1 MISSAFVRRVLLSAA
16 IVAPVMLR
24 AQESGI
30 PVGNAAP
37 NATLETLDGKP
48 AQLSQWIGK
57 SPVLLEFWASW
68 CSNCK
73 ALEPEL
79 AKVAKKFGRD
89 VKFVGVAVSA
99 NQTPERVKR
108 YIQVHA
114 LPIEMLYDR
123 TGTAVDAY
131 DVPATSYVVVI
142 DRRGKVV
149 YTGSGG
155 GQDLTAAIRKAM
167 L

>member
-1 MISSAFVRRVLLSAA
+1 MVLAA
-16 IVAPVMLR
+16 AVFAPAIAS

-30 PVGNAAP
+30 AVGNIAP
-37 NATLETLDGKP
+37 NAMLETLDGKP
-48 AQLSQWIGK
+48 AQLSKWIGTQ
-57 SPVLLEFWASW
+57 PVVLEFWASW

-79 AKVAKKFGRD
+79 QKVAQQFGRQ

-99 NQTPERVKR
+99 NQTPERVRR
-108 YIQVHA
+108 YLQVHRM
-114 LPIEMLYDR
+114 PVEMLYDR

-131 DVPATSYVVVI
+131 DVPATSYIVVI
-142 DRRGKVV
+142 DRAGKVV

-155 GQDLTAAIRKAM
+155 GQNLTAAIRKA

>member
-1 MISSAFVRRVLLSAA
+1 MSLSFVRRIALSVALAA
-16 IVAPVMLR
+16 PTVAG
-24 AQESGI
+24 AQEAGI
-30 PVGNAAP
+30 PVGNMAP
-37 NATLETLDGKP
+37 NAALQTLDGQP
-48 AQLSQWIGK
+48 AQLSQWIGRM
-57 SPVLLEFWASW
+57 PVVLEFWATW

-73 ALEPEL
+73 ALEPQMVSA
-79 AKVAKKFGRD
+79 AKTFGRQ

-108 YIQVHA
+108 YMQLHPTGV
-114 LPIEMLYDR
+114 EMLYDR

-142 DRRGKVV
+142 DRAGKVV

-155 GQDLTAAIRKAM
+155 TQDLKAAIQKA

>member
-1 MISSAFVRRVLLSAA
+1 MVLAA
-16 IVAPVMLR
+16 AVMVPTIAG
-24 AQESGI
+24 AQEAGI
-30 PVGNAAP
+30 PVGNTAP
-37 NATLETLDGKP
+37 NAALETLDGKP
-48 AQLSQWIGK
+48 AQLSKWIGTQ
-57 SPVLLEFWASW
+57 PVVLEFWASW

-79 AKVAKKFGRD
+79 QKVTRQFGNQ

-108 YIQVHA
+108 YMQVHPIA
-114 LPIEMLYDR
+114 IEMLYDR

-131 DVPATSYVVVI
+131 DVPATSYIVVI
-142 DRRGKVV
+142 DKAGKVV

-155 GQDLTAAIRKAM
+155 SQNLTAAIRKA

>member
-1 MISSAFVRRVLLSAA
+1 MSLSFLRRLVLSASIAAPTLLSA
-16 IVAPVMLR
+16 
-24 AQESGI
+24 QEAGI
-30 PVGNAAP
+30 PVGNVAP
-37 NATLETLDGKP
+37 NAALQTLDGQP
-48 AQLSQWIGK
+48 AQLSQWIGRM
-57 SPVLLEFWASW
+57 PVVLEFWATW

-73 ALEPEL
+73 ALEPEMIKA
-79 AKVAKKFGRD
+79 AKAFGRQ

-108 YIQVHA
+108 YMQQHPTGVD
-114 LPIEMLYDR
+114 MLYDR

-142 DRRGKVV
+142 DRAGKVV

-155 GQDLTAAIRKAM
+155 GQDLQAAIRKA

>member
-1 MISSAFVRRVLLSAA
+1 MALAVALT
-16 IVAPVMLR
+16 APVALN
-24 AQESGI
+24 AQEAGI
-30 PVGNAAP
+30 PVGNTAPDAA
-37 NATLETLDGKP
+37 LQTLDGQP

-57 SPVLLEFWASW
+57 MPVVLEFWATW

-73 ALEPEL
+73 ALEPAMVSA
-79 AKVAKKFGRD
+79 AKTFGRQ
-89 VKFVGVAVSA
+89 VKFIGVAVSA
-99 NQTPERVKR
+99 NQTPERVRR
-108 YIQVHA
+108 YTLQHPTGVQ
-114 LPIEMLYDR
+114 MLYDK

-142 DRRGKVV
+142 DRAGKVV

-155 GQDLTAAIRKAM
+155 TQDLAAAIRKA

>member
-1 MISSAFVRRVLLSAA
+1 MLSSAFIRRVVLSAA
-16 IVAPVMLR
+16 IVAPAILS

-37 NATLETLDGKP
+37 NATLETLDGQS

-57 SPVLLEFWASW
+57 TPVVLEFWASW

-73 ALEPEL
+73 ALEPEML
-79 AKVAKKFGRD
+79 KVAKQFGRD

-99 NQTPERVKR
+99 NQTPERVKK
-108 YIQVHA
+108 YMQVHV
-114 LPIEMLYDR
+114 LPVQMLYDR
-123 TGTAVDAY
+123 AGTAVDAY

-155 GQDLTAAIRKAM
+155 GQDLTTAIKKAM

>member
-1 MISSAFVRRVLLSAA
+1 MMMLRSFVRRVTLAAVIAAPSLLSA
-16 IVAPVMLR
+16 
-24 AQESGI
+24 QEAGI
-30 PVGNAAP
+30 PVGNIAP
-37 NATLETLDGKP
+37 NAALETLDGRP
-48 AQLSQWIGK
+48 AQLATWIGK
-57 SPVLLEFWASW
+57 QPVVLEFWASW

-79 AKVAKKFGRD
+79 VKVTKEFARQ

-108 YIQVHA
+108 YMQVHA
-114 LPIEMLYDR
+114 IPLEMLYDR
-123 TGTAVDAY
+123 RGTAVDAY

-142 DRRGKVV
+142 DRKGKVV

-155 GQDLTAAIRKAM
+155 SQDLQSAIRKA

>member
-1 MISSAFVRRVLLSAA
+1 MTRFSFIKRLALSAA
-16 IVAPVMLR
+16 FVAPAFLG
-24 AQESGI
+24 AQEAGI

-37 NATLETLDGKP
+37 NATLETLDGRA
-48 AQLSQWIGK
+48 AQLSQWVGHT
-57 SPVLLEFWASW
+57 PVVLEFWASW

-73 ALEPEL
+73 TLEPEIM
-79 AKVAKKFGRD
+79 KVARAFGRQ

-99 NQTPERVKR
+99 NQTPERVRR
-108 YIQVHA
+108 YIQAHA
-114 LPIEMLYDR
+114 LPVEMLYDR
-123 TGTAVDAY
+123 TGAAVDAY

-142 DRRGKVV
+142 DRTGKVV

-155 GQDLTAAIRKAM
+155 TQDLTAAIRKV

>member
-1 MISSAFVRRVLLSAA
+1 MLFSPIVRRVLLSVA
-16 IVAPVMLR
+16 IAAPVMLS

-30 PVGNAAP
+30 PVGNVAP

-57 SPVLLEFWASW
+57 SPVVLEFWASW

-73 ALEPEL
+73 ALEPEMARI
-79 AKVAKKFGRD
+79 AKQFGHD

-108 YIQVHA
+108 YMQVHA
-114 LPIEMLYDR
+114 LPVEMLYDR

-155 GQDLTAAIRKAM
+155 GQDLTAAIKKAM

>member
-1 MISSAFVRRVLLSAA
+1 MKMSLTNVRRLALIAALL
-16 IVAPVMLR
+16 APITVR
-24 AQESGI
+24 AQEAGI
-30 PVGNAAP
+30 PVGNTAPDAA
-37 NATLETLDGKP
+37 LLTLDGQP

-57 SPVLLEFWASW
+57 MPVVLEFWATW

-73 ALEPEL
+73 ALEP
-79 AKVAKKFGRD
+79 AMVRASRTYGRQ
-89 VKFVGVAVSA
+89 VKFIGVAVSA

-108 YIQVHA
+108 YMQQHQTGVQ
-114 LPIEMLYDR
+114 MLYDR

-142 DRRGKVV
+142 DKNGKVV

-155 GQDLTAAIRKAM
+155 SQDLAGAIRKAM
-167 L
+167 

>member
-1 MISSAFVRRVLLSAA
+1 MSLSYIRRIVLAAAVAAPAVLSA
-16 IVAPVMLR
+16 
-24 AQESGI
+24 QEAGI
-30 PVGNAAP
+30 PVGNTAP
-37 NATLETLDGKP
+37 NAALQTLDGQP

-57 SPVLLEFWASW
+57 MPVVLEFWATW

-73 ALEPEL
+73 ALEPEMVR
-79 AKVAKKFGRD
+79 AARTFGSQ

-108 YIQVHA
+108 YMQAHVTGV
-114 LPIEMLYDR
+114 EMLYDR

-142 DRRGKVV
+142 DRTGKVV

-155 GQDLTAAIRKAM
+155 AQDLTTAIRKA

>member
-1 MISSAFVRRVLLSAA
+1 MTMSLSFVRRITLSVALAAPALLG
-16 IVAPVMLR
+16 
-24 AQESGI
+24 AQEAGI
-30 PVGNAAP
+30 PVGNTAP
-37 NATLETLDGKP
+37 NAALQTLDGQP
-48 AQLSQWIGK
+48 AQLSQWIGRM
-57 SPVLLEFWASW
+57 PVVLEFWATW

-73 ALEPEL
+73 ALEPEMVKA
-79 AKVAKKFGRD
+79 AKAFGRQ

-108 YIQVHA
+108 YMLQHPTGVD
-114 LPIEMLYDR
+114 MLYDR

-142 DRRGKVV
+142 DRAGKVV

-155 GQDLTAAIRKAM
+155 GQDLQAAIRKA

>member
-1 MISSAFVRRVLLSAA
+1 MVCAVAVL
-16 IVAPVMLR
+16 APALVG
-24 AQESGI
+24 AQEAGI
-30 PVGNAAP
+30 PVGNMAP
-37 NATLETLDGKP
+37 NAALETLDGKP
-48 AQLSQWIGK
+48 AQLSTWIGRQ
-57 SPVLLEFWASW
+57 PVVLEFWASW

-79 AKVAKKFGRD
+79 QKVAKQFGQQ
-89 VKFVGVAVSA
+89 VKFVAVAVSA

-108 YIQVHA
+108 YMQAHPM
-114 LPIEMLYDR
+114 PIEMLYDR

-131 DVPATSYVVVI
+131 DVPATSYIVVI
-142 DRRGKVV
+142 DRAGKVV

-155 GQDLTAAIRKAM
+155 SQDLTAAIRKA

>member
-1 MISSAFVRRVLLSAA
+1 MSLSFVRRIALTAAFAAPALLG
-16 IVAPVMLR
+16 
-24 AQESGI
+24 AQEAGI
-30 PVGNAAP
+30 PVGNVAP
-37 NATLETLDGKP
+37 NAALQTLDGQP
-48 AQLSQWIGK
+48 AQLSQWIGRM
-57 SPVLLEFWASW
+57 PVVLEFWATW

-73 ALEPEL
+73 ALEPEMIKA
-79 AKVAKKFGRD
+79 AKTFGRQ

-108 YIQVHA
+108 YMQQHPMG
-114 LPIEMLYDR
+114 LQMLYDR

-142 DRRGKVV
+142 DRAGKVV

-155 GQDLTAAIRKAM
+155 TQDLNAAIRKA

>member
-1 MISSAFVRRVLLSAA
+1 MVCAVAVL
-16 IVAPVMLR
+16 APALVG
-24 AQESGI
+24 AQEAGI
-30 PVGNAAP
+30 PVGNMAP
-37 NATLETLDGKP
+37 NAALETLDGKP
-48 AQLSQWIGK
+48 AQLSTWIGRQ
-57 SPVLLEFWASW
+57 PVVLEFWASW

-79 AKVAKKFGRD
+79 QKVAKQFGQQ
-89 VKFVGVAVSA
+89 VKFVAVAVSA

-108 YIQVHA
+108 YLQAHPM
-114 LPIEMLYDR
+114 PIEMLYDR

-131 DVPATSYVVVI
+131 DVPATSYIVVI
-142 DRRGKVV
+142 DRAGKVV

-155 GQDLTAAIRKAM
+155 SQDLTAAIRKA

>member
-1 MISSAFVRRVLLSAA
+1 MLDFSALRRLALAVA
-16 IVAPVMLR
+16 IALPSLVS

-30 PVGNAAP
+30 AVGTAAP
-37 NATLETLDGKP
+37 NATIETLDGRNV
-48 AQLSQWIGK
+48 QLSQWIGRT
-57 SPVLLEFWASW
+57 PVVLEFWASW

-79 AKVAKKFGRD
+79 QRAAQRFGAD
-89 VKFVGVAVSA
+89 VKFLAVAVSA
-99 NQTPERVKR
+99 NQTPERVRR
-108 YIQVHA
+108 YLQAHP
-114 LPIEMLYDR
+114 LPVEMLYDR

-142 DRRGKVV
+142 DRRGRVV

-155 GQDLTAAIRKAM
+155 GQDLMTAIRRAM
-167 L
+167 

>member
-1 MISSAFVRRVLLSAA
+1 MSLTAFRRLALTAA
-16 IVAPVMLR
+16 LAAPAWLG
-24 AQESGI
+24 AQEAGI
-30 PVGNAAP
+30 PVGNTAP
-37 NATLETLDGKP
+37 NATLETLDGHP
-48 AQLSQWIGK
+48 AQLSQWVGK
-57 SPVLLEFWASW
+57 MPVVLEFWASW

-73 ALEPEL
+73 ALEPEMV
-79 AKVAKKFGRD
+79 KVSRQFGRQ

-108 YIQVHA
+108 FMQQHV
-114 LPIEMLYDR
+114 LGVEMLYDR
-123 TGTAVDAY
+123 HGTAVDAY

-142 DRRGKVV
+142 DRTGKVV

-155 GQDLTAAIRKAM
+155 TQNLTAAIQKA